1 MQTGLYVTLS
11 AQMALEKRLD
21 TIADNIANAG
31 TVGFRAT
38 EVKFEDLVSGT
49 GQKSID
55 FASTGTNFLSDKQG
69 ELVRTGNP
77 LDFAVKGNAWF
88 SISTPVGQVMT
99 RDGRFTMLNTGA
111 LVTHEGYPVLDA
123 GGAPIQLNPNAG
135 TPQVGADG
143 TITQDGHLQGAIGVF
158 DFTPGDD
165 VKRFGNSGVIPS
177 APPQPAVDR
186 SDVGVL
192 QGFVEQSNV
201 NAIQEMTK
209 LIALQRNFDSTAS
222 LVRQSESSMDDAIKT
237 LGATS

>member
-38 EVKFEDLVSGT
+38 EVKFEDLVSGV
-49 GQKSID
+49 GQKSVD
-55 FASTGTNFLSDKQG
+55 FASAGTNFLSDKQG
-69 ELVRTGNP
+69 ELVHTGSP

-88 SISTPVGQVMT
+88 AISTPAGQIMT
-99 RDGRFTMLNTGA
+99 RDGRFTMLKTGE

-123 GGAPIQLNPNAG
+123 GGAAIQLNPTAG
-135 TPQVGADG
+135 APQVGADG
-143 TITQDGHLQGAIGVF
+143 VITQNGHLQGAIGLF
-158 DFTPGDD
+158 DFTPGEGA
-165 VKRFGNSGVIPS
+165 KRFGNSGVVPS
-177 APPQPAVDR
+177 APPQPVVDR

-222 LVRQSESSMDDAIKT
+222 LVRQSESSMEDAIKT

>member
-38 EVKFEDLVSGT
+38 EVKFEDLVSGA
-49 GQKSID
+49 GQKSVD
-55 FASTGTNFLSDKQG
+55 FASAGTNFLSDKHG
-69 ELVRTGNP
+69 ELVHTGNP
-77 LDFAVKGNAWF
+77 LDFAVKGHAWF

-99 RDGRFTMLNTGA
+99 RDGRFTMLNTGE

-123 GGAPIQLNPNAG
+123 GGAAIQLDPNAG

-143 TITQDGHLQGAIGVF
+143 AITQNGRLQGAIGLF

-165 VKRFGNSGVIPS
+165 VKRFGNSGVIPPV
-177 APPQPAVDR
+177 PPQPVVDR
-186 SDVGVL
+186 SDVGVM

>member
-1 MQTGLYVTLS
+1 
-11 AQMALEKRLD
+11 MAREKRLD

-31 TVGFRAT
+31 TAGFRAT
-38 EVKFEDLVSGT
+38 EVKFEELVSGA
-49 GQKSID
+49 GQKSVA
-55 FASTGTNFLSDKQG
+55 FASTGTNYLSDRQG
-69 ELVRTGNP
+69 ELVQTGDP
-77 LDFAVKGNAWF
+77 LDFASKGNAWF
-88 SISTPVGQVMT
+88 AISTPAGQVMT

-123 GGAPIQLNPNAG
+123 GGAPIQLNPTGG
-135 TPQVGADG
+135 TPVVSLDG
-143 TITQDGHLQGAIGVF
+143 TIRQDGHLQGAIGLF

-177 APPQPAVDR
+177 APPQPAIDR

-192 QGFVEQSNV
+192 QGYIEQSNV